1 VGYTIT
7 GSLEIVRTVYIE
19 EKHGD
24 RTQKASQNFRG
35 AGDFTRKYLVT
46 LFLNCNYSFNKGDGA
61 EGKGLGGP
69 SQVRYYMY

>member
-1 VGYTIT
+1 M
-7 GSLEIVRTVYIE
+7 YIK

-24 RTQKASQNFRG
+24 RTLKASQNFRG

-61 EGKGLGGP
+61 KGKGLGDR
-69 SQVRYYMY
+69 VR